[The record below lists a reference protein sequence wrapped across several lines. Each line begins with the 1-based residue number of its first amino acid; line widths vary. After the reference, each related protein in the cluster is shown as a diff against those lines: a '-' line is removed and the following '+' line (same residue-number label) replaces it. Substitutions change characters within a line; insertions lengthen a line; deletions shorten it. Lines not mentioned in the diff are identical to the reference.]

1 MTYPL
6 AEAAE
11 ALGTDRL
18 RLTVYNA
25 WMEATPEASIV
36 RSPTVIDIE
45 RAPVTVTVTIEETYG
60 EG

>member
-11 ALGTDRL
+11 ALGTGRL
-18 RLTVYNA
+18 RLTISNA

-36 RSPTVIDIE
+36 RNPTVIDIE
-45 RAPVTVTVTIEETYG
+45 AAPVTVTVTIEERFG
-60 EG
+60 